1 MSLAAPVAPD
11 AFHVGGSN
19 IQRCTES
26 WESVQADPRGLLLMW
41 HAPKQHAK
49 YVVACDPTMGI
60 TGWSRG
66 LRKDGDE
73 KVDNC
78 AIEIFESEA
87 IKLPLF
93 EPDGTPKIDPATKQ
107 QAFIRR
113 DMQVAEY
120 AGPVD
125 AVEAARICKL
135 LGRVYQGSDDEY
147 ARLIY
152 EAWPGPGVL
161 TTQEL
166 LRLNYTNVWNW
177 EYITGEAEETNRMG
191 WQSSFQSQKILWFR
205 SRRHLMERRAKIYS
219 QWLVDEYANAVIDMD
234 KMRAKAAYG
243 FHDDRMQAANMAFW
257 AAHRWSYDESP
268 PEPVTST
275 AALDHQVFAPTL
287 GDNTSYRD
295 SWNAAVDSWGE

>member
-1 MSLAAPVAPD
+1 MPVAPD

-19 IQRCTES
+19 IARCTES
-26 WESVQADPRGLLLMW
+26 WESIKDDPRGLLLMW
-41 HAPKQHAK
+41 HEPKPNAQ
-49 YVVACDPTMGI
+49 YIVACDPTMGI
-60 TGWSRG
+60 TSWSRATK
-66 LRKDGDE
+66 KDGDE
-73 KVDNC
+73 KIDNC
-78 AIEIFESEA
+78 AIEIFQSEA
-87 IKLPLF
+87 IPMPLF
-93 EPDGTPKIDPATKQ
+93 NEDGTPKIDPATKQ

-135 LGRVYQGSDDEY
+135 LGRIYQGSDEEY

-166 LRLNYTNVWNW
+166 LRLNYTNIWMW

-191 WQSSFQSQKILWFR
+191 WQASLQSMKILWMR
-205 SRRHLMERRAKIYS
+205 SRRHLMERKAKIYS
-219 QWLVDEYANAVIDMD
+219 QWLVEEYANAVVDLE

-243 FHDDRMQAANMAFW
+243 YHDDRFCAANMAFW

-275 AALDHQVFAPTL
+275 GNMDYQTFAPTL
-287 GDNTSYRD
+287 GEDIDYRSAWEASVDNWFD
-295 SWNAAVDSWGE
+295 